1 MASSCGQCSTQQDGS
16 QEPNQQTSNSKT
28 QTSKAPAAGAALE
41 RGCTGAC
48 FFRGLVV
55 PGLLLLRPAYSGV
68 GGGGGGGGGFF
79 LPRGGG
85 PAPRRGG
92 PPAAPPP
99 ARWST
104 RRRPRT
110 TALRSGGAFVRRRP
124 GQMEHQATAKNH
136 GASIWRRLCPSPPR
150 PDGAPGDGQ
159 EPRRFDLAAPLSV
172 AAPARW
178 STRRRPRTTAL
189 RSGGAFVR
197 RRPGQMEPQ
206 ARAKNHGASIWRR
219 LCPSPPRPDGAPGDG
234 QEDQRQPHTNPCS
247 NTLTSRRRKSAA
259 VAAVGHETSESRPY
273 MAMRL
278 HTSPSN
284 ANQNRRAWRWP
295 QCRGARLTTAKS
307 GQGSPT

>member
-55 PGLLLLRPAYSGV
+55 PGLLLLRPAYSG
-68 GGGGGGGGGFF
+68 GGGGGGGA
-79 LPRGGG
+79 PRGGG
-85 PAPRRGG
+85 PAAPPPRGGLSGPVPPAPPPGQEPRRFDL
-92 PPAAPPP
+92 AAPLSVAAP

-189 RSGGAFVR
+189 RSGGAIWPGR
-197 RRPGQMEPQ
+197 RVQMEHQ
-206 ARAKNHGASIWRR
+206 ATAKNHGASIWRR
-219 LCPSPPRPDGAPGDG
+219 
-234 QEDQRQPHTNPCS
+234 
-247 NTLTSRRRKSAA
+247 
-259 VAAVGHETSESRPY
+259 
-273 MAMRL
+273 
-278 HTSPSN
+278 
-284 ANQNRRAWRWP
+284 
-295 QCRGARLTTAKS
+295 
-307 GQGSPT
+307 

>member
-68 GGGGGGGGGFF
+68 GGRGGGEGGFFCRGGGGG
-79 LPRGGG
+79 P
-85 PAPRRGG
+85 
-92 PPAAPPP
+92 PPAGARRAPPP
-99 ARWST
+99 
-104 RRRPRT
+104 
-110 TALRSGGAFVRRRP
+110 
-124 GQMEHQATAKNH
+124 
-136 GASIWRRLCPSPPR
+136 PP
-150 PDGAPGDGQ
+150 APPPGQ

-197 RRPGQMEPQ
+197 RRPG
-206 ARAKNHGASIWRR
+206 
-219 LCPSPPRPDGAPGDG
+219 
-234 QEDQRQPHTNPCS
+234 
-247 NTLTSRRRKSAA
+247 
-259 VAAVGHETSESRPY
+259 
-273 MAMRL
+273 
-278 HTSPSN
+278 
-284 ANQNRRAWRWP
+284 
-295 QCRGARLTTAKS
+295 
-307 GQGSPT
+307 

>member
-68 GGGGGGGGGFF
+68 GGGGGGGGGVVS
-79 LPRGGG
+79 PRAPGGAGRGGG
-85 PAPRRGG
+85 GR
-92 PPAAPPP
+92 AA
-99 ARWST
+99 
-104 RRRPRT
+104 
-110 TALRSGGAFVRRRP
+110 
-124 GQMEHQATAKNH
+124 QMEQQATAKNH

-197 RRPGQMEPQ
+197 RRPGQMEHQ
-206 ARAKNHGASIWRR
+206 ATAKNHGASIWRR

-234 QEDQRQPHTNPCS
+234 QEPPRFDLAAPLSVAAPARWST
-247 NTLTSRRRKSAA
+247 RRRP
-259 VAAVGHETSESRPY
+259 R
-273 MAMRL
+273 
-278 HTSPSN
+278 
-284 ANQNRRAWRWP
+284 
-295 QCRGARLTTAKS
+295 TTALRS
-307 GQGSPT
+307 GGAFVRRRPGQMEHQATAKNHGASI

>member
-68 GGGGGGGGGFF
+68 GGRGGGGGVFF
-79 LPRGGG
+79 PPGGG
-85 PAPRRGG
+85 GAPPRPGAPFP
-92 PPAAPPP
+92 PPAA
-99 ARWST
+99 
-104 RRRPRT
+104 RPRT

-197 RRPGQMEPQ
+197 RRPGQMEHQ
-206 ARAKNHGASIWRR
+206 A
-219 LCPSPPRPDGAPGDG
+219 
-234 QEDQRQPHTNPCS
+234 
-247 NTLTSRRRKSAA
+247 
-259 VAAVGHETSESRPY
+259 
-273 MAMRL
+273 
-278 HTSPSN
+278 
-284 ANQNRRAWRWP
+284 
-295 QCRGARLTTAKS
+295 TAKRIS
-307 GQGSPT
+307 VNPTRIPAATH